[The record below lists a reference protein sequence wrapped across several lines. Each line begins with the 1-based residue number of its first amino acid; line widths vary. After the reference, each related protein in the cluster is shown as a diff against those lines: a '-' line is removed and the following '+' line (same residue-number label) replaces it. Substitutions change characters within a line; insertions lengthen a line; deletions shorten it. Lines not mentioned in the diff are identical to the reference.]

1 MMVERIFVISLIIT
15 AIHVV
20 MWEGML
26 LERLGK
32 RICSLLDRLHMSF
45 LQKPLVTCNIC
56 MGGVY
61 TLLIYPILY
70 GWSWEIIPTMIG
82 VIGMNTLIAAILK
95 YIQE

>member
-26 LERLGK
+26 LECLGK

-61 TLLIYPILY
+61 TLLIYPIMY
-70 GWSWEIIPTMIG
+70 GWSWQIIPTMIG